1 VSAAAP
7 WSVKGID
14 PKAREV
20 AKDLARRS
28 GMTLGE
34 WLNSMIMEDED
45 DGVVPLSRRPHVAAT
60 FERRGRSRRLDDV
73 YEVEDRSWDRIG
85 ASVDAIAAR
94 LEAAER
100 RSTTAIQGVDQAVT
114 GLLRRLDEQDK
125 TTTGLTRRMDD
136 VAEELREG
144 HRRLRRFEQE
154 TGPGTRE
161 TFGKVEASLQALT
174 GKLFEIEDR
183 QRGQTEDLRRRVEA
197 VEKVAPGT
205 GAEALSHIGARLD
218 AAQGAT
224 AEALRRLEA
233 TFAGLD
239 RRLQAAET
247 RIEPESA
254 REAARFEKLAE
265 TLSRQVESNRSE
277 MMRRMDTAEA
287 EGRMERIE
295 RAVLAIGDQVRASE
309 QKSAQSLEAMGHE
322 VLRIGQNLHGRMQAV
337 EQGGAQALDRTARE
351 LSAKVDRDLARH
363 AQDQEQR
370 RLAADDRHALAL
382 EKLGVEITRI
392 SDRLSDRIAQ
402 SERRSAQAIEDIGKR
417 LVDGSARIE
426 QYYDRASGEL
436 AERMRL
442 SEERTARL
450 IAEARESMDA
460 RARAPAAPEPLGDP
474 EPVLAPT
481 PARQPEAFIPSAQPD
496 WRASAFPDVDLG
508 LDDPFAADPHGGPFP
523 AAFDPALEPE
533 PAPPRVEP
541 TFASLV
547 GPFGAPEPQ
556 LDALARPAAPAAQ
569 PLAFGGADV
578 ADALA
583 ATAPDLDHDE
593 FAAETDFVDARALRA
608 AAAAG
613 RASTTRQTIDQAR
626 AAMAVA
632 PEAPVRAGFGLKR
645 GGKSKLQ
652 ERLDK
657 QARGESSSIRKA
669 LGASAI
675 AVALTGGGVYS
686 YTQISQAEG
695 PWADLPGLSGLTGS
709 ASAAP
714 TLALATTAVDA
725 RPSADA
731 LARAAELYDQAVEA
745 IAAEDL
751 TGVETLRRAADMG
764 HPPAQLM
771 LAGLYETGDGGLA
784 VDLAE
789 SRKWVRRAADAGD
802 PRGMFG
808 YGMFLFEGMGGPTD
822 RAGGL
827 DWILKAAEAGLI
839 DAQYNAGL
847 ILKTGEDGRPAD
859 PAAAYRWL
867 LIAARG
873 GDDQARTEADA
884 LAAELSEA
892 RRAEARRAAAAFTA
906 RAPA

>member
-1 VSAAAP
+1 MSAAAP

-60 FERRGRSRRLDDV
+60 YERRGRSRRLDDV

-125 TTTGLTRRMDD
+125 TTTGLARRMDD

-154 TGPGTRE
+154 TGPATRE

-197 VEKVAPGT
+197 VEKVAPGA

-239 RRLQAAET
+239 RRLHAAET

-287 EGRMERIE
+287 EGRMDRIE

-309 QKSAQSLEAMGHE
+309 QKSAQSLEAMGRE

-351 LSAKVDRDLARH
+351 LSARVDRDLARH

-392 SDRLSDRIAQ
+392 SDRLGDRIAQ

-474 EPVLAPT
+474 EPVPA
-481 PARQPEAFIPSAQPD
+481 PARQPEAFIPPAQPD
-496 WRASAFPDVDLG
+496 WRAAAFPDVDLG
-508 LDDPFAADPHGGPFP
+508 LDDPFASEAHGEPFP
-523 AAFDPALEPE
+523 ATFEPALEPE
-533 PAPPRVEP
+533 PAPTRVEP
-541 TFASLV
+541 SFASMV

-556 LDALARPAAPAAQ
+556 LDALARPTAPAAQ

-632 PEAPVRAGFGLKR
+632 PEAPARAGFGLKR

-657 QARGESSSIRKA
+657 QARGEGSSIRKA

-695 PWADLPGLSGLTGS
+695 PWAELPGLSGLTGS

-714 TLALATTAVDA
+714 TLALATTAVEA

-745 IAAEDL
+745 IGAEDL
-751 TGVETLRRAADMG
+751 TGVDTLRRAADMG

-771 LAGLYETGDGGLA
+771 LAGLYETGDAGLT